1 MEENNQN
8 NQNNEKITTEEIKQE
23 AVNTANQV
31 KETLKNTDLK
41 QDANATKGFVSNLFK
56 NPIQEIEKVATS
68 TKNEFLKI
76 AIIVF
81 VVWLV
86 ATLIGE
92 VVGIFKSYSY
102 YSSLY
107 STVGSF
113 FKSSVNNVLSVIKG
127 VLAPVLSV
135 VVLSAIAYFMGKDKK
150 KPFINIATSVI
161 VAKIPVVIAEI
172 VSLLTLFSSQA
183 LKLTSPFSSFC
194 GIISTILLY
203 FTLKAMYE
211 EKEDNTFVKKFAIIM
226 GIYYIARFIISFLG
240 IYM

>member
-81 VVWLV
+81 VVWIV

-92 VVGIFKSYSY
+92 IVGIFKSYSY
-102 YSSLY
+102 YSCLY
-107 STVGSF
+107 TTVGSF
-113 FKSSVNNVLSVIKG
+113 FKSSVNNVLSVVKG

-135 VVLSAIAYFMGKDKK
+135 VALSAIAYFMGKDKK
-150 KPFINIATSVI
+150 KPFINVATSVI

-172 VSLLTLFSSQA
+172 VSLLTLFSSQVSR
-183 LKLTSPFSSFC
+183 LTSPFASFC
-194 GIISTILLY
+194 SIISTILLY
-203 FTLKAMYE
+203 FTLKSMYE

-226 GIYYIARFIISFLG
+226 GIYYVVRFIISFLG

>member
-8 NQNNEKITTEEIKQE
+8 NQNFSTEEIKQE

-56 NPIQEIEKVATS
+56 NPIQEVERVAKS
-68 TKNEFLKI
+68 SKNEFLKI

-81 VVWLV
+81 AVWVVV
-86 ATLIGE
+86 TLIDG
-92 VVGIFKSYSY
+92 VIGVFKSYSY

-107 STVGSF
+107 TTFGSF
-113 FKSSVNNVLSVIKG
+113 LKNSVSNIFSVVKG

-135 VVLSAIAYFMGKDKK
+135 AVLSAIAYFMGKDKK
-150 KPFINIATSVI
+150 KPFIHVATSIVI
-161 VAKIPVVIAEI
+161 AKIPVVIAAI
-172 VSLLTLFSSQA
+172 VSLIEVFGSQVY
-183 LKLTSPFSSFC
+183 KLTTPFSSFC
-194 GIISTILLY
+194 SILSTVLLY
-203 FTLKAMYE
+203 FTLKSLYE
-211 EKEDNTFVKKFAIIM
+211 EKEDNTFIKKFAIIM
-226 GIYYIARFIISFLG
+226 GIFYIARFIISFLG